1 MTSVADVIPADPVRV
16 LPSALPALLRL
27 ARWPGYRGSLE
38 SPNVQQYSDFCTV
51 TKRDDVMAA
60 ATNRSQSARL
70 GRPPR
75 GWVRKNL
82 HIDQRK
88 LDAARKVLGVKT
100 ETETVDAALDAIAFR
115 KELSRALRR
124 ARAAGGLK
132 DIYKD

>member
-1 MTSVADVIPADPVRV
+1 MA
-16 LPSALPALLRL
+16 SA
-27 ARWPGYRGSLE
+27 
-38 SPNVQQYSDFCTV
+38 T
-51 TKRDDVMAA
+51 T
-60 ATNRSQSARL
+60 RSKSTRL

-88 LDAARKVLGVKT
+88 LDAARKALGVKT
-100 ETETVDAALDAIAFR
+100 ETETVDAALDAIALR

-132 DIYKD
+132 DIYKN

>member
-1 MTSVADVIPADPVRV
+1 MI
-16 LPSALPALLRL
+16 
-27 ARWPGYRGSLE
+27 
-38 SPNVQQYSDFCTV
+38 NFVQL
-51 TKRDDVMAA
+51 KRRVMASA
-60 ATNRSQSARL
+60 STGSRSTRL

-100 ETETVDAALDAIAFR
+100 ETETVDAALDAIALR
-115 KELSRALRR
+115 EELTRGIRR
-124 ARAAGGLK
+124 ARVAGGLK

>member
-1 MTSVADVIPADPVRV
+1 GLLPPDSDSLLEGNRDPPQGTRG
-16 LPSALPALLRL
+16 ALAYSS
-27 ARWPGYRGSLE
+27 WILE
-38 SPNVQQYSDFCTV
+38 STNVQQYNYFHTV
-51 TKRDDVMAA
+51 TERDVMAS
-60 ATNRSQSARL
+60 ATTRSQSTRL

-100 ETETVDAALDAIAFR
+100 ETETVDAALDAIALR
-115 KELSRALRR
+115 KELSHALRR

>member
-1 MTSVADVIPADPVRV
+1 MA
-16 LPSALPALLRL
+16 SAST
-27 ARWPGYRGSLE
+27 GS
-38 SPNVQQYSDFCTV
+38 
-51 TKRDDVMAA
+51 
-60 ATNRSQSARL
+60 RSTRL

-100 ETETVDAALDAIAFR
+100 ETETVDAALDAIALR
-115 KELSRALRR
+115 EELTRGIRR

>member
-1 MTSVADVIPADPVRV
+1 MSSIP
-16 LPSALPALLRL
+16 
-27 ARWPGYRGSLE
+27 
-38 SPNVQQYSDFCTV
+38 
-51 TKRDDVMAA
+51 RDS
-60 ATNRSQSARL
+60 TPPRR

-88 LDAARKVLGVKT
+88 LDVARKALGVKT

-115 KELSRALRR
+115 KELADGVRRLRM
-124 ARAAGGLK
+124 AGGLK